1 MTNTKVWMKS
11 LKIETFGFGNYA
23 CIILMYL
30 LYSQTYLSVL
40 WNYLQLC
47 FLEKCVFL
55 KRRLNC
61 PLFLLCRTLVVTCL
75 RHRNKGTC
83 ELEPLAYRRS
93 HATFGGKIFCK
104 FLSRAPKKRIVTV
117 EQKRIIAS
125 VNLACLTH
133 LTLSVVSFTM
143 FQNAKSLKTDWAM
156 ILEQKAFSGFC
167 YIQNTYRCTGV
178 KIFK

>member
-1 MTNTKVWMKS
+1 MRALFWCICYTAKHIFQYFEITCNFAF
-11 LKIETFGFGNYA
+11 LKNVF
-23 CIILMYL
+23 
-30 LYSQTYLSVL
+30 
-40 WNYLQLC
+40 
-47 FLEKCVFL
+47 FL

-75 RHRNKGTC
+75 RNKGTC

-156 ILEQKAFSGFC
+156 ILEQKAFCRFQGFA
-167 YIQNTYRCTGV
+167 TEFV
-178 KIFK
+178 

>member
-1 MTNTKVWMKS
+1 MKS
-11 LKIETFGFGNYA
+11 LKNRNFLLGNYA
-23 CIILMYL
+23 CIILMYIQPNISFCTLKL
-30 LYSQTYLSVL
+30 LAILL
-40 WNYLQLC
+40 PWNMC
-47 FLEKCVFL
+47 FL

-167 YIQNTYRCTGV
+167 YRIRIDV
-178 KIFK
+178 DILE